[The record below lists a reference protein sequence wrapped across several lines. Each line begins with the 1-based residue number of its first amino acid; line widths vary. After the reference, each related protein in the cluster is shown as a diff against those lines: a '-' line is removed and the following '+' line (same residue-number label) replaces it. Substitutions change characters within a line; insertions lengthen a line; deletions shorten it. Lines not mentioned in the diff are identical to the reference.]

1 MANDTKVHSPIH
13 SILKH
18 LLCDLQSDVVIERN
32 WVLSVDQCQ
41 LQALQFSVPL
51 IDLLSRL
58 LRCYGFTM
66 IQKAIVDQTGS
77 RPLVTMTFLGASLI
91 LGSALEPLLSPTTEL
106 IITSCGSYKIHF
118 SSQSDQEMV
127 HCCGI
132 E

>member
-1 MANDTKVHSPIH
+1 MRQNFVVQFVQL
-13 SILKH
+13 LKH
-18 LLCDLQSDVVIERN
+18 WLCDVWLCVVMEKTQA
-32 WVLSVDQCQ
+32 LSVDQCQ

-91 LGSALEPLLSPTTEL
+91 LGSDLEPLLSPTTEL

>member
-1 MANDTKVHSPIH
+1 M
-13 SILKH
+13 
-18 LLCDLQSDVVIERN
+18 ERN

-41 LQALQFSVPL
+41 LQALQFSDPL

-58 LRCYGFTM
+58 LRCNGFIR

-77 RPLVTMTFLGASLI
+77 RPPVIMTFLGASLA
-91 LGSALEPLLSPTTEL
+91 LGSALEPLLSLTTEL
-106 IITSCGSYKIHF
+106 IITSCLSYKIHF

-127 HCCGI
+127 HFCGI